1 MATYSNNSGKNLID
15 IIGSESSFSP
25 GNFDEPSFLSSPS
38 NGMKQSDAGDFT
50 AADKRAIIQSG
61 MSAPGTVGN
70 KLISGGTTAGLMAL
84 GAPAG
89 SALAAAGP
97 VGWGIAGLG
106 GLMSLIEAEQMKK
119 AEEEAAKVAAENQKT
134 ENMKAQIGKLMNMR
148 LGVSA

>member
-1 MATYSNNSGKNLID
+1 MATYTGPLTNTNNKNILD
-15 IIGSESSFSP
+15 II
-25 GNFDEPSFLSSPS
+25 NAS
-38 NGMKQSDAGDFT
+38 NQASDSTDTQSWST
-50 AADKRAIIQSG
+50 MLPEDKRAAISAG

-70 KLISGGTTAGLMAL
+70 KLISGGLTAGLT
-84 GAPAG
+84 G
-89 SALAAAGP
+89 AGP